1 MLSHSSVVLLFSAF
15 SAGSL
20 AAMCFPVS
28 VGTFA
33 LKPSLKRLCRLIVS
47 DPKQTSWRQSVGSP
61 WCSTQWAPLTSK
73 RDQGCPLISFT
84 HLFFIFSSFA
94 DQSGQFAA
102 MWSHFRRHHGG
113 GGQRELHDRRGG
125 LHGRREDHRQR
136 PDPLQVCFALT
147 FLCHLTLHLKLGLFF
162 SVNITL
168 RFFVPDFSQLLAS
181 SRSSPTQPTCA
192 LCSSKSKTI
201 ILWLCPN
208 WKR

>member
-61 WCSTQWAPLTSK
+61 WCSTQWAPSTSK

-84 HLFFIFSSFA
+84 HLFFIFSSLIYSYSPSTLIPRPSSSFA

-136 PDPLQVCFALT
+136 PDPLQVFN
-147 FLCHLTLHLKLGLFF
+147 F
-162 SVNITL
+162 SLPSYT
-168 RFFVPDFSQLLAS
+168 PS
-181 SRSSPTQPTCA
+181 
-192 LCSSKSKTI
+192 
-201 ILWLCPN
+201 
-208 WKR
+208 